1 MQNESYATS
10 PESYHDYKV
19 LGDRGENGQSS
30 TEVFDDESEV
40 LFYTQVNK
48 DGISCWNSKKPYTV
62 DNQGLVDSDSDALIF
77 PNDVKIDGHDN
88 LWVLSNR
95 MPLFIF
101 KSLNAKDYNYR
112 ILSGKISDLVLGTPC
127 A

>member
-1 MQNESYATS
+1 M
-10 PESYHDYKV
+10 
-19 LGDRGENGQSS
+19 
-30 TEVFDDESEV
+30 
-40 LFYTQVNK
+40 NK
-48 DGISCWNSKKPYTV
+48 DGVGCWNSKKPYNV
-62 DNQGLVDSDSDALIF
+62 DNQGLVDSDSDSLVF

-101 KSLNAKDYNYR
+101 KSLNSKEYNYR